1 MHAHLVAHF
10 LNTGEILVHF
20 DDGGEAVARVV
31 VVGHVC
37 TFEDFESTKFSLLTG
52 DGALVGD
59 KGFNGLTV
67 ERHGLQGLDVLHAVG
82 DSHVEHVL
90 REFHEVGVVGDEV
103 GLAVHH
109 DDGGVLVVFS
119 GL

>member
-31 VVGHVC
+31 VVGHIF
-37 TFEDFESTKFSLLTG
+37 TFKDFEGTEFGLLTG

-59 KGFNGLTV
+59 EGFNGLTV
-67 ERHGLQGLDVLHAVG
+67 KRHGLQGFDVLHAVG
-82 DSHVEHVL
+82 NGHVEHVL
-90 REFHEVGVVGDEV
+90 RELHEVGVVGDEV

-109 DDGGVLVVFS
+109 DDGGVLVVIS